1 MPPLVASSLVVAEVM
16 AVEAGWR
23 EEAEEVEGAACLDP
37 ALLAAGMGVG
47 VSWVMVAAAVESCC
61 CCCRRRARSFFRM
74 LLLLPSGI
82 LVLGM
87 VAAAV
92 VMGVGGSSASPSRR
106 ESDVENLR
114 WWRWACGCV
123 SF

>member
-1 MPPLVASSLVVAEVM
+1 MAPLVASSLVVAEVM
-16 AVEAGWR
+16 AVEAGSR
-23 EEAEEVEGAACLDP
+23 EEAEEVEGAACLGLDP
-37 ALLAAGMGVG
+37 ALLAAGMGV
-47 VSWVMVAAAVESCC
+47 SWVMVAAADESGC

-92 VMGVGGSSASPSRR
+92 VIGVGGSSASSSRR